1 MKHHDPL
8 SEYIDWC
15 QIKMDERKA
24 EKIAERVQ
32 TILAIRSLPLP
43 YDMTKQ
49 MIISYKY
56 DLKEKVYHQNY
67 RNVVREIRKDHR
79 LRVNQQRIR
88 TSDMPRKVA
97 WSCSRLL
104 GPMRLPS
111 LS

>member
-15 QIKMDERKA
+15 QVKMDERKA
-24 EKIAERVQ
+24 DKIAERVQ

-56 DLKEKVYHQNY
+56 DLKESVYHQNY
-67 RNVVREIRKDHR
+67 RKVVREIPKDHR
-79 LRVNQQRIR
+79 LRVSHQRIR
-88 TSDMPRKVA
+88 TSDRPHKVA
-97 WSCSRLL
+97 
-104 GPMRLPS
+104 
-111 LS
+111 